1 MDRRL
6 NSAWWT
12 LRIGLGV
19 MAAVAGIDKFFNLLA
34 NWPAYLSPLFAR
46 LIPLS
51 PQAFMH
57 VVGIIEIAVGV
68 AILTKWTRVFAYV
81 AMLWL
86 LGIAFNLLTSGR
98 YFDIAVRDVVIA
110 LAAFT
115 LAKLSEVREPTSVRD
130 ERMRASIDPT
140 HATS

>member
-1 MDRRL
+1 MDKRL

-19 MAAVAGIDKFFNLLA
+19 MATAAGIDKFFNLLT
-34 NWPAYLSPLFAR
+34 NWPAYVSPFFAR
-46 LIPLS
+46 LLPFG
-51 PQAFMH
+51 PQTFMH
-57 VVGIIEIAVGV
+57 VVGIIEIVVGL
-68 AILTKWTRVFAYV
+68 AILTKWTRIFAYV

-98 YFDIAVRDVVIA
+98 YFDVAVRDVVIA

-115 LAKLSEVREPTSVRD
+115 LAKLSEVREPISAQH
-130 ERMRASIDPT
+130 ERRHASLDPT
-140 HATS
+140 HVAS